1 MLRNARQDAKMR
13 QVCMTNSATCT
24 EYFLRKHVF
33 VWHIQGSQR
42 KSFASGVFLSEKT
55 SKRQGYPL
63 RCLVFWFKMG
73 IYKGYPSWLAF
84 LNSGRDKFKGYPL
97 RCSVFWF
104 KMGIYKGYPWWF
116 AFLNSG
122 RDIIQRISFASL
134 RFGTQAGWIRQGILY
149 VFSVR
154 SWQTVIEIDYFCF
167 FWSVCRHICAH
178 ETVFLYDLDACFQS
192 LSQICCSFLI
202 SS

>member
-13 QVCMTNSATCT
+13 QVCMTNSAKCT
-24 EYFLRKHVF
+24 EYFLRRHVF

-73 IYKGYPSWLAF
+73 IYKGYPL
-84 LNSGRDKFKGYPL
+84 
-97 RCSVFWF
+97 
-104 KMGIYKGYPWWF
+104 WF

-122 RDIIQRISFASL
+122 RDIIQRISFASP

-149 VFSVR
+149 VVSVR
-154 SWQTVIEIDYFCF
+154 SWQTVIEMCDI
-167 FWSVCRHICAH
+167 SVFSDQFADIFAH
-178 ETVFLYDLDACFQS
+178 TKRFSLWFGCLFPKFVTDL
-192 LSQICCSFLI
+192 L
-202 SS
+202 